1 MARGKKRWAQSNKKE
16 QTSKATTEKKTHTLF
31 AKKNISPTNYEAN
44 THTHSRKYRAAK
56 TAKKKRS
63 QFRLVFSH

>member
-44 THTHSRKYRAAK
+44 THTHTFTKIQS
-56 TAKKKRS
+56 S
-63 QFRLVFSH
+63 QNSEKETQPISVSI